1 MQVAID
7 ARSMIQRIKD
17 LEVDNNTL
25 RVLYGHVAAD
35 NSRLREEFEQV
46 SKRCEKLIAK
56 VNEFVGRFAVVN

>member
-1 MQVAID
+1 MQAAID

-17 LEVDNNTL
+17 LEADNNTL
-25 RVLYGHVAAD
+25 RVLYGQVAAD